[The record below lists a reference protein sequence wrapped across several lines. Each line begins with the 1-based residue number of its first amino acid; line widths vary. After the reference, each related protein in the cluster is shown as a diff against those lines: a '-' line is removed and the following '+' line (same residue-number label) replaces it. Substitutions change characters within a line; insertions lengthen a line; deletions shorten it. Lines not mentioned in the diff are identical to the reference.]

1 MPVATTVLR
10 VLGRTQIILIMLLP
24 SAFAAEETVRFAN
37 NSLVGT
43 LVTASPSRHAVI
55 LCHGLLWHRQR
66 STLSGLAEA
75 VALETGVAVLR
86 FDFLGNGDS
95 DGLFDYGYAGETDQ
109 IETAAKFLRDRGY
122 TVSGV
127 IGHSKAAA
135 EVLMY
140 RAKYAPSGPFLVVP
154 VCGRF
159 HIPECPVDR
168 FRPEQW
174 MSVGLDPA
182 LGELGPRGPADPGWF
197 EWGAR
202 PGRETVITAGMFHE
216 RAAIDM
222 EAALDGA
229 MQPDTDIVFIHTTDD
244 EAVPVK
250 DLAVFADAARCIAA
264 LRPSGSVHVH
274 EVDIPGAMHGFT
286 TMESKAMLNGLVV
299 DAVKRLLSECSVEFL
314 LNAGREMATS

>member
-1 MPVATTVLR
+1 MPLST
-10 VLGRTQIILIMLLP
+10 
-24 SAFAAEETVRFAN
+24 TVRFGN
-37 NSLVGT
+37 NSIVGT
-43 LVTASPSRHAVI
+43 IVTNLPSQHAVI
-55 LCHGLLWHRQR
+55 VCHGLLWNRQK

-75 VALETGVAVLR
+75 VALETGVAVLC

-95 DGLFDYGYAGETDQ
+95 DGLFDYGYMGETDQ
-109 IETAAKFLRDRGY
+109 IEIAANFLRDRGY

-140 RAKYAPSGPFLVVP
+140 RAKYAPSGPFLVVS

-168 FRPEQW
+168 FWPEQW
-174 MSVGLDPA
+174 IAVGLDPA
-182 LGELGPRGPADPGWF
+182 LGELGPHGPADPGWF
-197 EWGAR
+197 EWGVR

-222 EAALDGA
+222 DATLDA
-229 MQPDTDIVFIHTTDD
+229 VMQTDTDIVFIHTTDD

-250 DLAVFADAARCIAA
+250 DLVAFADAARRISTYH
-264 LRPSGSVHVH
+264 PSCSVHVH
-274 EVDIPGAMHGFT
+274 EIDMIGAMHGFM
-286 TMESKAMLNGLVV
+286 TMESKAILNRLVV
-299 DAVKRLLSECSVEFL
+299 EALKRLFSRQIASQQ
-314 LNAGREMATS
+314 